1 MCARG
6 ITQSCTGRLV
16 RYYFVR
22 TLMITHMKVNAPCV
36 RFAPLMFNPTSTV
49 YCERQKYGIN
59 SLKIK
64 QYFFSKKSLNRSILV
79 YEEILP
85 VLVLSSFIPAP
96 NQN

>member
-1 MCARG
+1 
-6 ITQSCTGRLV
+6 
-16 RYYFVR
+16 
-22 TLMITHMKVNAPCV
+22 MKVNAPCV
-36 RFAPLMFNPTSTV
+36 RFA
-49 YCERQKYGIN
+49 RQKYGIN

-85 VLVLSSFIPAP
+85 VLVLSSFIPAS